1 MNIKEKERETYSF
14 MVSNKTEDGLK
25 MNEFL
30 KKLTDNGVKIGTYVK
45 KLIEADMKGK
55 LSIDNSCS
63 KSSITDSNAIIKQ
76 MESQQA
82 LLKELVDKVNKQA
95 EENNLLK
102 TFIEKGISFNVVGNL
117 DNVNTTTASVVSTE
131 STFGLENDSILD
143 SEELTLKREA
153 MKASENV
160 APSLGGADFSWKD
173 DDEDLSLPN
182 INNDNNNTDDD
193 EYEPEFD

>member
-1 MNIKEKERETYSF
+1 MSIKEKERETYSF

-30 KKLTDNGVKIGTYVK
+30 KRLTDNGVKIGTYVK

-63 KSSITDSNAIIKQ
+63 NNLITDSNAIIKQ

-82 LLKELVDKVNKQA
+82 LLKELVDKINKQS

-117 DNVNTTTASVVSTE
+117 DNVNTATASVVTGE
-131 STFGLENDSILD
+131 PTFGLENDSILD
-143 SEELTLKREA
+143 AEELTLKREA

-160 APSLGGADFSWKD
+160 APGLGGVDFSWKD

-182 INNDNNNTDDD
+182 IDDDND
-193 EYEPEFD
+193 EYEPDFD

>member
-1 MNIKEKERETYSF
+1 
-14 MVSNKTEDGLK
+14 

-63 KSSITDSNAIIKQ
+63 NNLITDSNAIIKQ
-76 MESQQA
+76 MELQQA
-82 LLKELVDKVNKQA
+82 LLKELVDKVNKQS

-117 DNVNTTTASVVSTE
+117 DNVNTTTASVVSGE

-143 SEELTLKREA
+143 AEELTLKREA

-173 DDEDLSLPN
+173 EDEDLSLPN
-182 INNDNNNTDDD
+182 IKNDNNTDDD

>member
-1 MNIKEKERETYSF
+1 MSIKEKERETYSF

-30 KKLTDNGVKIGTYVK
+30 KRLTDNGVKIGTYVK

-63 KSSITDSNAIIKQ
+63 NNLITDSNAIIKQ

-82 LLKELVDKVNKQA
+82 LLKELVDKVNKQS

-117 DNVNTTTASVVSTE
+117 DNVNTSTASVVTGE
-131 STFGLENDSILD
+131 PTFGLENDSILD
-143 SEELTLKREA
+143 AEELTLKREA

-160 APSLGGADFSWKD
+160 APGLGGVDFSWKD

-182 INNDNNNTDDD
+182 IDDDND
-193 EYEPEFD
+193 EYEPDFD

>member
-1 MNIKEKERETYSF
+1 MSIKEKERETYSF

-30 KKLTDNGVKIGTYVK
+30 KRLTDNGVKIGTYVK

-63 KSSITDSNAIIKQ
+63 NNLITDSNAIIKQ

-82 LLKELVDKVNKQA
+82 LLKELVDKVNKQS

-117 DNVNTTTASVVSTE
+117 DNVNTATASVVTGE
-131 STFGLENDSILD
+131 PTFGLENDSILD
-143 SEELTLKREA
+143 AEELTLKREA

-160 APSLGGADFSWKD
+160 APGLGGVDFSWKD

-182 INNDNNNTDDD
+182 IDDDND
-193 EYEPEFD
+193 EYEPDFD

>member
-1 MNIKEKERETYSF
+1 MSIKEKERETYSF

-63 KSSITDSNAIIKQ
+63 NNLITDSNAIIKQ

-82 LLKELVDKVNKQA
+82 LLKELVDKVNKQS

-117 DNVNTTTASVVSTE
+117 DNVNTATASVVTGE
-131 STFGLENDSILD
+131 PTFGLENDSILD
-143 SEELTLKREA
+143 AEELTLKREA

-160 APSLGGADFSWKD
+160 APGLGGADFSWKD

-182 INNDNNNTDDD
+182 IISDIDDDND
-193 EYEPEFD
+193 EYEPDFD